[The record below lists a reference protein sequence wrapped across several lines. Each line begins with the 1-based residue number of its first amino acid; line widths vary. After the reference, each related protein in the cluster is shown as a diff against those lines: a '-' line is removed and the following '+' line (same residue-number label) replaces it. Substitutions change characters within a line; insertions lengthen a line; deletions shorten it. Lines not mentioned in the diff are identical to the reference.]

1 MKILMKSKN
10 KQNGLSSLGWIV
22 VIGLFALLTI
32 AALKVFPMY
41 YDNYK
46 VKVVLESLSQDTDVD
61 AESTSAIWASL
72 SERLYAEAIESVQR
86 EHVSITQNNGQT
98 NVTISYETRDSYFA
112 NLFIGAKFSQS
123 VVIDR

>member
-22 VIGLFALLTI
+22 VIGLFTLLTI

>member
-1 MKILMKSKN
+1 
-10 KQNGLSSLGWIV
+10 
-22 VIGLFALLTI
+22 
-32 AALKVFPMY
+32 
-41 YDNYK
+41 
-46 VKVVLESLSQDTDVD
+46 
-61 AESTSAIWASL
+61 
-72 SERLYAEAIESVQR
+72 VQR